1 MEFKLTRTK
10 EIEKEKPDYELLE
23 DQLKDYA
30 DSVNYTW
37 RGWCY
42 TNRVF
47 FCTTE
52 GAFSGGVRVW
62 VSFKSEHK
70 RKNPQKYGEDFRKEC
85 IHTIVDFAN
94 ETLNEDRKSFLITVK
109 EDFDSIE
116 ERFYERQ

>member
-10 EIEKEKPDYELLE
+10 ELTEQKEDYELLE

-30 DSVNYTW
+30 DSINYTW
-37 RGWCY
+37 KGLCY

-47 FCTTE
+47 FCATE

-62 VSFKSEHK
+62 VSFKSEHM
-70 RKNPQKYGEDFRKEC
+70 RKDPQKYGNDFRKEC

-94 ETLNEDRKSFLITVK
+94 ETLNENRNSFLITVK
-109 EDFDSIE
+109 EDFESIE
-116 ERFYERQ
+116 ERLYERK